1 MHWRWLQQLFG
12 YHGRIMDVF
21 IPKKRGAAGRRF
33 GFVSFRAERR
43 FREGKDITR
52 SRKKF
57 KDNDLRDK
65 LGIWEMRGLLL
76 DMKGITMVK
85 IKMMNKVLKGKRV
98 HGAIDDKIHSLQRC
112 LVGWCKHFIKIE
124 DLAMKMSEAGL
135 VGFSIVRISGTIVLM
150 VFESEE
156 KMKEVVL
163 EQGKILDE
171 WFLKKQVWTDSI
183 KMENRSVWLSCYG
196 VPIHVWKILT
206 FQMAGWWGE
215 FISINEETQEPIS
228 FMRGNIQLITDCF
241 NGIDEVIDLQVGN

>member
-1 MHWRWLQQLFG
+1 YWTENQ
-12 YHGRIMDVF
+12 
-21 IPKKRGAAGRRF
+21 RGEQGWN
-33 GFVSFRAERR
+33 
-43 FREGKDITR
+43 
-52 SRKKF
+52 RKGELVW
-57 KDNDLRDK
+57 D
-65 LGIWEMRGLLL
+65 
-76 DMKGITMVK
+76 
-85 IKMMNKVLKGKRV
+85 
-98 HGAIDDKIHSLQRC
+98 QR
-112 LVGWCKHFIKIE
+112 GWCKNFIKIE

-156 KMKEVVL
+156 KMKQVVL

-183 KMENRSVWLSCYG
+183 KMENRRVWLSCNG
-196 VPIHVWKILT
+196 VPIHVWNILT
-206 FQMAGWWGE
+206 FQNMAGWWGE

>member
-12 YHGRIMDVF
+12 YHGRVMDEF

-33 GFVSFRAERR
+33 GFVRYGNIRDARRGIERLDDFMMMNQR
-43 FREGKDITR
+43 
-52 SRKKF
+52 
-57 KDNDLRDK
+57 
-65 LGIWEMRGLLL
+65 L

-85 IKMMNKVLKGKRV
+85 IKMMNKVFKGKRV
-98 HGAIDDKIHSLQRC
+98 HGVIDDKRHSLQRC
-112 LVGWCKHFIKIE
+112 LVGWCKNFIKIE

-183 KMENRSVWLSCYG
+183 KMENRRVWLSRYG
-196 VPIHVWKILT
+196 VPFHVWNILT
-206 FQMAGWWGE
+206 FQMAE
-215 FISINEETQEPIS
+215 FIFINEETQEPIS